1 MVPPTD
7 HRTDANSIAGGHADG
22 GSAALLG
29 YLYQLLGSASVS
41 VSLVEKKSDSTSPDE
56 FIFEVETFGQDA
68 VLTTGQAVQL
78 IQFKY
83 SKGARPISPGEL
95 ADVLAAFERSERQ
108 LRDQRVGESGPGRVD
123 WILKGNRPLSPASE
137 AILGGSMPPDHYR
150 IDSSHIETIRRL
162 NGSHLEIER
171 QIDFAEYEDILRNRA
186 RRLGVDGSASAINS
200 ALGYLLRKSVEPRGL
215 RRIDRQLL
223 DDELA
228 GYPGARLLSAVD
240 CAPLLR
246 EQLVKLAPPQD
257 GVTINE
263 AIRRAKVDRLLYSD
277 DAAIAVVSGP
287 GGSGKTLSVLKALH
301 DVLDDRSIMVGALM
315 PPRGEWRQSVP
326 ELVASWRSATRVPIE
341 TLNVS
346 IERVLVANIDV
357 QQRPVLVL
365 SLDGLDESSSPQRNN
380 AEALV
385 RYFHDLHQTST
396 RSGALLIV
404 TCRRFADFKAL
415 IEPSGTGGVPGRQVT
430 EVPLGNFDAEEF
442 QVAWRRWFPTED
454 VPSVD
459 PSADSSLTLAS
470 EMTRDGSPNP
480 TGALTHP
487 VLLGC
492 IRWWTPE
499 ERADL
504 IAGDVVQWRRLIGQY
519 VDWFV
524 TKVVR
529 RRGESANVVRAV
541 LRAAAIA
548 THEAAPKRVFDM
560 ATHWIIPARDQM
572 PEVGR
577 LFLKNVFED
586 AVTAGL
592 VESEGKFE
600 IPAHSPVPWEWRL
613 PFMSE
618 HFRSLP

>member
-1 MVPPTD
+1 MVPPA
-7 HRTDANSIAGGHADG
+7 HRTDANSNLGGHGDA

-41 VSLVEKKSDSTSPDE
+41 VSLVENKNDHTSSDE
-56 FIFEVETFGQDA
+56 FVFEVETFGQDG
-68 VLTTGQAVQL
+68 VVTTGQAVQL

-83 SKGARPISPGEL
+83 SKDARPISPGEL
-95 ADVLAAFERSERQ
+95 ADVLTAFERSERQ
-108 LRDQRVGESGPGRVD
+108 LRNHRVGETRPERVD
-123 WILKGNRPLSPASE
+123 WILKRNRPLSPACE
-137 AILGGSMPPDHYR
+137 AIMRGSMPPDQYR
-150 IDSSHIETIRRL
+150 IDPSHITTIRRL
-162 NGSHLEIER
+162 NGGHFEIER
-171 QIDFAEYEDILRNRA
+171 EIGFAEYEDILRDRA
-186 RRLGVDGSASAINS
+186 RRLGVDGSTSAINS
-200 ALGYLLRKSVEPRGL
+200 AIGYLLRKAVEPRGS
-215 RRIDRQLL
+215 RRINRQAL

-228 GYPGARLLSAVD
+228 GYAGARLLSAVD

-246 EQLVKLAPPQD
+246 EQLVRLAPPQD
-257 GVTINE
+257 GVTISD
-263 AIRRAKVDRLLYSD
+263 AIRRAKVDRLLYSG

-301 DVLDDRSIMVGALM
+301 DVLDDRPIMVGALM

-346 IERVLVANIDV
+346 IERVLVANSDLPE
-357 QQRPVLVL
+357 RPVLVL
-365 SLDGLDESSSPQRNN
+365 SLDGLDESPSPQRSN

-385 RYFHDLHQTST
+385 RFFYDLHQTST
-396 RSGALLIV
+396 QPGALLIV

-415 IEPSGTGGVPGRQVT
+415 IEPSGTGGLPGRLVT
-430 EVPLGNFDAEEF
+430 EVSLGNFDAEEF

-454 VPSVD
+454 VPSVA

-470 EMTRDGSPNP
+470 EMARDGSPNP

-492 IRWWTPE
+492 IRRWTPE
-499 ERADL
+499 ERTDL
-504 IAGDVVQWRRLIGQY
+504 IAGDGGQWRRLIAQY
-519 VDWFV
+519 VEWFV

-529 RRGESANVVRAV
+529 RRGESANVVRAIV
-541 LRAAAIA
+541 RAAAIA

-560 ATHWIIPARDQM
+560 ETHWILPARDHM

-577 LFLKNVFED
+577 LFLRNVFED

-592 VESEGKFE
+592 VASEGRFE
-600 IPAHSPVPWEWRL
+600 MPAHPPVPWEWRL